1 MSNVEKLYFPSRF
14 RTPLEQYLPDPHTP
28 QPEGRPF
35 VTLTYACSLDSK
47 IAAAEGVQT
56 ILSGPMSKAMTHFL
70 RTRHDAILVGSG
82 TAITDNPGLNS
93 RLSDA
98 LDAPGLTLQ
107 PRPVIL
113 DRRQRWQQY
122 PNSKVVSLANE
133 GRGKK
138 PWIFVDPY
146 ISPFTHK
153 SLPFTHEPNGRYYE
167 HNLLG
172 ATLFSY
178 HSLPDVLTI
187 LHEKGIRSVMI
198 EGGATIINTLLQ
210 NHQDLVDSIIITYAP
225 VYLGQGGVTVCP
237 IKNFPD
243 DAHAA
248 RFQDITWMQLERD
261 AVMCGKLK

>member
-1 MSNVEKLYFPSRF
+1 MANVEKLYFPSRF
-14 RTPLEQYLPDPHTP
+14 RTPLEQYLPDQHSP

-35 VTLTYACSLDSK
+35 ITLTYACSLDSK

-70 RTRHDAILVGSG
+70 RTKHDAILVGSG

-98 LDAPGLTLQ
+98 LDAPGTTLQ

-122 PNSKVVSLANE
+122 PNSKVVSLARE
-133 GRGKK
+133 GRGKQ
-138 PWIFVDPY
+138 PWIFIEPY
-146 ISPFTHK
+146 TFAFS
-153 SLPFTHEPNGRYYE
+153 HEPKGRYYE
-167 HNLLG
+167 QNLLG
-172 ATLFSY
+172 ATIFSY
-178 HSLPDVLTI
+178 HSLPDVFTI

-210 NHQDLVDSIIITYAP
+210 HHQDLIDSIIITYAP

-243 DAHAA
+243 DAHAV
-248 RFQDITWMQLERD
+248 RFRKITWLQLEED